1 MLDIVE
7 KSTNHSKR
15 EGEKYQSDIQI
26 HKSKQTD
33 NVVVKKGIHQTQHR
47 KTNPE
52 QHEHQQNWG

>member
-1 MLDIVE
+1 MLDIEE

-33 NVVVKKGIHQTQHR
+33 NVVVKKGKDQH
-47 KTNPE
+47 TNNNTP
-52 QHEHQQNWG
+52 NAT